1 MANKVTQTKDELNEH
16 LKEQLDFLETAG
28 ESFDNGDHK
37 QAKLMAVNLRV
48 LLHDT
53 PKSNSLLN
61 QLGIKD
67 TTLFYDSASKPSN
80 VIETYSGLVYKGVGP
95 EGGMYVP
102 PLDELPPDQQFKR
115 VSFDQ
120 YWVTPIFK
128 DNKGNVFTRADLV
141 LAIANKDGGAHI
153 DAELD
158 ESYVDLTRNNSL
170 GWMYGND
177 AESGPLKDASLSAVR
192 QIGHEVLKSLV
203 PNYPEKKKLNT
214 QNSFLFG
221 DIFVKDGFSAG
232 VMVSGGPRAPQP
244 KVGRNEPCI
253 CGSGKKWKKCGYI
266 ETEEHQKLSK
276 VR

>member
-1 MANKVTQTKDELNEH
+1 MVNKITQTKDDLQEH
-16 LKEQLDFLETAG
+16 LKEQLDFLESAG

-67 TTLFYDSASKPSN
+67 TVLFYDSASKPSN

-95 EGGMYVP
+95 EGGIYVP
-102 PLDELPPDQQFKR
+102 PLDELPPNQQFNMVK
-115 VSFDQ
+115 FDE
-120 YWVTPIFK
+120 YWVAPIFK
-128 DNKGNVFTRADLV
+128 DSKGNVFTREDLV

-153 DAELD
+153 DPELE

-170 GWMYGND
+170 GWIYGND
-177 AESGPLKDASLSAVR
+177 AESGPLKDASLSAIR
-192 QIGHEVLKSLV
+192 QIGHEVLKSLI
-203 PNYPEKKKLNT
+203 PNYPEKRKLNT

-221 DIFVKDGFSAG
+221 DIFVQDGFSAG
-232 VMVSGGPRAPQP
+232 VMVSGASRVPQP
-244 KVGRNEPCI
+244 KIGRNDQCT
-253 CGSGKKWKKCGYI
+253 CGSGKKWKRCGYM
-266 ETEEHQKLSK
+266 ETDEHKRSNK
-276 VR
+276 GN